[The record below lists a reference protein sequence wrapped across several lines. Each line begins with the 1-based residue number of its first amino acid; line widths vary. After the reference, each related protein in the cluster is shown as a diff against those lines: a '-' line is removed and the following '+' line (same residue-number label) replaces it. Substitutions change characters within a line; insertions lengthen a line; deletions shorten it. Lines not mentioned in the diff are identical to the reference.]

1 MRGSY
6 WKLLVWK
13 WVFQTACIPFWCSSE
28 HHLPCALGCQCKPT
42 FKNFADVEIYCT
54 LLLTRPFILL
64 KEETEQSEYLLC
76 FRNPCQW
83 FSIPSSRYFHFLSIS
98 VPFVFLLLLTSKTFS
113 YNPLCYIV
121 SPHILAFIDISWL
134 SVFVWFILHHF
145 NLLKN
150 SQCSHNGLLLWNNLV
165 YKITFNYFYQYF
177 FVLQIISEN
186 EFTYHLPVCWD
197 LFYWRLL
204 PY

>member
-1 MRGSY
+1 MILSPTVFSILLWLVSIDGNWNLGVVQCSPSMRGSY

-64 KEETEQSEYLLC
+64 KEESKQSEYLLC

-83 FSIPSSRYFHFLSIS
+83 FSIQSSRYFHFLSIFCFS
-98 VPFVFLLLLTSKTFS
+98 MFPLSSCYFLLLKLFHIILYANCIPSHLSF
-113 YNPLCYIV
+113 YWY
-121 SPHILAFIDISWL
+121 ILAFSFCMIHSSPLQFIEEL
-134 SVFVWFILHHF
+134 SM
-145 NLLKN
+145 
-150 SQCSHNGLLLWNNLV
+150 Q
-165 YKITFNYFYQYF
+165 
-177 FVLQIISEN
+177 
-186 EFTYHLPVCWD
+186 P
-197 LFYWRLL
+197 
-204 PY
+204 